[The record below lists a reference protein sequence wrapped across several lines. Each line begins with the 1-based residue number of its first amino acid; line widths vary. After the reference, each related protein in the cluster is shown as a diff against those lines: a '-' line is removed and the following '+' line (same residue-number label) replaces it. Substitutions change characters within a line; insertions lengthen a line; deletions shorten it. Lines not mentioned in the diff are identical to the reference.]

1 MCERHKVA
9 GSAKRTLHVDN
20 RIDIVVEEVDKAVDG
35 HNLTAREA
43 VAQRLN
49 LEQQHNLDDVVR
61 HSVACAACMRHHK
74 IDLKLCQVV
83 RTDADVT
90 ERSETGGNAVNGRLV
105 LCYLTVEILTAF
117 YDTLL
122 RVVAQ
127 LNLVTTVYYLTY
139 TFN

>member
-9 GSAKRTLHVDN
+9 GSTERALHVDN

-43 VAQRLN
+43 IAQRLN

-61 HSVACAACMRHHK
+61 HSVACAARVRHHK

-90 ERSETGGNAVNGRLV
+90 ERTKAGGNAVNGRLV
-105 LCYLTVEILTAF
+105 LCNLTVEILTTF
-117 YDTLL
+117 YNTLL
-122 RVVAQ
+122 RILAQ